1 MQRFYDV
8 GEIILTDS
16 HTMAL
21 RRFFILYSL
30 FFILYSLLVF
40 FSGFLCCYNTGLLL
54 RLTSDLAL
62 VLSGDKK

>member
-21 RRFFILYSL
+21 RR

>member
-30 FFILYSLLVF
+30 LVF
-40 FSGFLCCYNTGLLL
+40 FSGFLCCYNTELLL
-54 RLTSDLAL
+54 GLTSDLAL